1 MGAGGGGMGAAD
13 VEGWQTGNAGDD
25 VVAPMPVAANFGA
38 GRLERKWCMEES
50 QRTRA

>member
-25 VVAPMPVAANFGA
+25 VVAPMPVAA